1 MTLNP
6 REYDP
11 EELRSKARQAD
22 DTNVRDLKERLS
34 EQEETAEAAVRSGQ
48 LKQLLFMES
57 SASEERLARPYLE
70 SMPGKYAAEITLFEW
85 LDFLLER
92 GGVKRS
98 LEAIGYY
105 ENIGWVGETA
115 ASELRDHI
123 RGFAGPV
130 DEDDHE
136 DFEMTDHVLSLV
148 FIGRLASME

>member
-22 DTNVRDLKERLS
+22 DTNIRELKERLS
-34 EQEETAEAAVRSGQ
+34 EQEETADAAVRSGQ

-57 SASEERLARPYLE
+57 SASEERLTRPYLE

-105 ENIGWVGETA
+105 ENIGWVGEAA
-115 ASELRDHI
+115 ASELRDHV
-123 RGFAGPV
+123 RGFAGPA

-148 FIGRLASME
+148 FIGRLASMK